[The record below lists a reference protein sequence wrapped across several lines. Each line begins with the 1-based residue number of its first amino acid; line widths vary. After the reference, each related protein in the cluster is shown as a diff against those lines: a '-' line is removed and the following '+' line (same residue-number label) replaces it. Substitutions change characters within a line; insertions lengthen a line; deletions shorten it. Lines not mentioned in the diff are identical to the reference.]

1 MGKRAKGEGTIFYSA
16 ARGKWGAQLP
26 AGADGKRHI
35 KTAATEAEALA
46 LLRQMHAERAAGRDL
61 SRRAETVAELL
72 ADWLETMQPHV
83 RATTL
88 GYYHACVQN
97 ITTRIGKLRAQ
108 DVTTELVQRLANDMA
123 LAGLGPAYVR
133 ATLTRLRA
141 AYERLIPERFPS
153 NPVNWAKLKLRK
165 SVRPDLQPLDALQLQ
180 RLLTAADDVETRGG
194 NVRWAVAVWLGALL
208 GLRRGEIFGLTWRD
222 VDLKKRP
229 LCTPPDKPRFIPSGC
244 QPSDAPCDSPRHAPT
259 RRCILVCIRPSSFL
273 FAHLIHCPNTT
284 CRPPDGA
291 SGIAILGGAALEH
304 INEALVALGVLII
317 GSIGTLLTV
326 GVQRIKRD
334 LECNTEMTRQT
345 REAANGTRTT
355 ALDRLAEV
363 NSRASFLQ
371 TELRERDDIIA
382 YILAAHPE
390 IEATLAI
397 YRDRRANR
405 E

>member
-16 ARGKWGAQLP
+16 ARGKWVAQLP
-26 AGADGKRHI
+26 AGADGKRHL

-61 SRRAETVAELL
+61 SRRAETVEELM
-72 ADWLETMQPHV
+72 ADWLEMMQPHV

-88 GYYHACVQN
+88 GYYQACVQN

-165 SVRPDLQPLDALQLQ
+165 SVRPDRQPLDALQLR

-194 NVRWAVAVWLGALL
+194 NVRWAIAVWLGALL

-222 VDLKKRP
+222 VDLTKGELHIRQQRALGSPTLFSPPKTDESRRTIP
-229 LCTPPDKPRFIPSGC
+229 LGPQLCARLRAHWEMQQAERRHRGPAWHEHGLVVCHADGTPPDINTLQKQLTALTMGSLQHLHPHLL
-244 QPSDAPCDSPRHAPT
+244 RHS
-259 RRCILVCIRPSSFL
+259 V
-273 FAHLIHCPNTT
+273 
-284 CRPPDGA
+284 A
-291 SGIAILGGAALEH
+291 SLLDELGYSETIIGAILGHTGGGSTTRRYTHARA
-304 INEALVALGVLII
+304 VAM
-317 GSIGTLLTV
+317 
-326 GVQRIKRD
+326 R
-334 LECNTEMTRQT
+334 
-345 REAANGTRTT
+345 
-355 ALDRLAEV
+355 
-363 NSRASFLQ
+363 RA
-371 TELRERDDIIA
+371 
-382 YILAAHPE
+382 
-390 IEATLAI
+390 IEAVEQALFGGAEQAAKSTV
-397 YRDRRANR
+397 
-405 E
+405 